1 MASPDPVRLSSTT
14 RGVLLDKAA
23 ASVALYR

>member
-1 MASPDPVRLSSTT
+1 MASPDLVRLSTTT

>member
-1 MASPDPVRLSSTT
+1 MASPDLVRLSTT
-14 RGVLLDKAA
+14 ARGDLLDKAA

>member
-1 MASPDPVRLSSTT
+1 MASPDVVRLSRTT

-23 ASVALYR
+23 APAALYR